1 MAIRAVGAW
10 RFTSSEAVVDVAP
23 VIGTG
28 IGRINADLLDRID
41 RLQHALDL
49 RPPGLAKVNLTAGA
63 HIRHR

>member
-1 MAIRAVGAW
+1 MAISAVRARHFAGG
-10 RFTSSEAVVDVAP
+10 EAVVDVAP
-23 VIGTG
+23 VIGAG
-28 IGRINADLLDRID
+28 IGGVDADLLDRID